1 AGDYVL
7 LIGSCNL
14 ASARRIP
21 RWYAW
26 VTHRSE
32 LVVGRTGEDYSTAE
46 PSNVFIAPSRIPASF
61 SVPLDFCEPLAT
73 LNVDSSTSA
82 ATVAGGSGGFCSKF
96 LLRSCRRKSSS
107 FTSQPS
113 ITVGSGT
120 KTGAKT
126 HSPPAPGLYRRVNLN
141 MPPCLP
147 VREDIIDHALDS
159 PLTQVGMFV
168 AASCGRALAEAGIRF
183 SACYASP
190 ALRCVQTAC
199 QLLHAADHS
208 NLAVRIEPFL
218 FEWLGWYSG
227 KLPNFLSPSILSEMG
242 YNVDTG
248 YRSVS
253 STEQLDLQESVS
265 QFYARS
271 TQLVKDILDQH
282 QTTDANILVVG
293 HAATLDSC
301 TRGLLKKRFRSGGG
315 GGGNGI
321 SSNGAGGGMNDVEEL
336 HRRCASVPY
345 CGLLC
350 AVEGGRRWR
359 LEEPPIPPF
368 THGQNIDFD
377 WRQFQSYSFCSFD
390 IK

>member
-1 AGDYVL
+1 MVIYCGLGLTLSNL
-7 LIGSCNL
+7 LFIC
-14 ASARRIP
+14 AS
-21 RWYAW
+21 
-26 VTHRSE
+26 
-32 LVVGRTGEDYSTAE
+32 
-46 PSNVFIAPSRIPASF
+46 
-61 SVPLDFCEPLAT
+61 
-73 LNVDSSTSA
+73 
-82 ATVAGGSGGFCSKF
+82 
-96 LLRSCRRKSSS
+96 
-107 FTSQPS
+107 
-113 ITVGSGT
+113 
-120 KTGAKT
+120 
-126 HSPPAPGLYRRVNLN
+126 GLYRRVNLN

-199 QLLHAADHS
+199 QLLHAS

-301 TRGLLKKRFRSGGG
+301 TRGLLKKRFRSG
-315 GGGNGI
+315 
-321 SSNGAGGGMNDVEEL
+321 EL